1 MAQRATP
8 TIVPLVQEARRGT
21 SKLDRI
27 CRTRRESPMTISVP
41 LTLEA
46 DRAVPFIDL
55 VPQYQEM
62 SGEVLAA
69 VERVLSEQKFI
80 LGDEVAALEAE
91 LAAYCDAR
99 HAIGCNSGT
108 DALIL
113 ALQALDIGY
122 GDEVITTPF
131 SFFATASAIC
141 RAGAIPVFVDIQ
153 PDTFN
158 LDPAAVEDAITPR
171 TKAILPVHLF
181 GQCADMEPLQRIA
194 THHGL
199 AIVEDACQAIGA
211 EYRGRRAGVLGH
223 VGCFSFFPTKNLGGA
238 GDGGL
243 MTTDDA
249 ELAKRLKRLR
259 VHGDVGQYEHL
270 ELGMNSRLDA
280 LQAAVLRV
288 KLQRLDAWTS
298 ARQRNAKRYNE
309 LFRQTGLTETLALP
323 KAQPEGRHVYNQY
336 CVRVRHGMRDTL
348 LQELRSRKIGCAV
361 YYPKPLHLQTC
372 FSHLGCQPGQFPES
386 EAAAKSVLALPIY
399 PELPADDLLR
409 VVEALVE
416 ICHTATSA
424 GAQRLR
430 RAA

>member
-1 MAQRATP
+1 
-8 TIVPLVQEARRGT
+8 
-21 SKLDRI
+21 
-27 CRTRRESPMTISVP
+27 MTVSVP
-41 LTLEA
+41 ITSHA
-46 DRAVPFIDL
+46 DGPVPFIDL
-55 VPQYQEM
+55 VPQFQAM

-80 LGDEVAALEAE
+80 LGEEVAALETEIAT
-91 LAAYCDAR
+91 YCDAR

-113 ALQALDIGY
+113 ALQALDIGP

-141 RAGAIPVFVDIQ
+141 RAGATPVFADIE

-158 LDPAAVEDAITPR
+158 ISPQAVEDAVTPQ
-171 TKAILPVHLF
+171 TKAIMPVHLF

-238 GDGGL
+238 GDGGML
-243 MTTDDA
+243 TTDDA

-259 VHGDVGQYEHL
+259 VHGDVGQYDHL

-288 KLQRLDAWTS
+288 KLQHLDEWTA
-298 ARQRNAKRYNE
+298 ARQHNAKRYAE
-309 LFRQTGLTETLALP
+309 LFRQSGLTDTLVLP
-323 KAQPEGRHVYNQY
+323 KAAADGRHVYNQY
-336 CVRVRHGMRDTL
+336 CVRVRHGLRDKVQ
-348 LQELRSRKIGCAV
+348 QELRTRQVGCAV
-361 YYPKPLHLQTC
+361 YYPKPLHVQTC
-372 FSHLGCQPGQFPES
+372 FAHLGYRSGQFPEA
-386 EAAAKSVLALPIY
+386 EAASRSVLALPIY
-399 PELPADDLLR
+399 PELPAADLER
-409 VVEALVE
+409 VVDSLTE
-416 ICHTATSA
+416 ICHAA
-424 GAQRLR
+424 PEHRLR